1 MRPRPFARLLPTALV
16 VAACGGS
23 PTPAPSPSPSGL
35 FAPVT
40 TVEPPP
46 PETTP
51 ALSDGTAPR
60 PFTAEQIRQAM
71 PLGHVVRVRFEAQ
84 GAEPH
89 EQRWEVT
96 FADAT
101 RCTIASK
108 IYDLRGAL
116 VRDEG
121 SGTSQWT
128 ELREHA
134 AFPAAETVI
143 SSGTIEV
150 PAGRFQTRVY
160 RVTSRDGLFTTV
172 KTLHFATT
180 LPGPP
185 VLMTV
190 ERNGEQVM
198 KMTLLERR

>member
-1 MRPRPFARLLPTALV
+1 MRQRLLARRALAV
-16 VAACGGS
+16 SLLLAACGGAPPRAES
-23 PTPAPSPSPSGL
+23 PAPAPAP
-35 FAPVT
+35 PVT

-46 PETTP
+46 PETTQ
-51 ALSDGTAPR
+51 ALPDGTAPR
-60 PFTAEQIRQAM
+60 PFSAEQIRQAM
-71 PLGHVVRVRFEAQ
+71 PVGHVVRLRVEAQ
-84 GAEPH
+84 GAEPQ
-89 EQRWEVT
+89 ELRWEVT
-96 FADAT
+96 AADAT

-108 IYDLRGAL
+108 VYDLRGAL

-121 SGTSQWT
+121 AGTSQWT

-143 SSGTIEV
+143 TSGTIEV
-150 PAGRFQTRVY
+150 PAGRFETRVY
-160 RVTSRDGLFTTV
+160 RVTSRDGSFTMV

-190 ERNGEQVM
+190 ERDGEPLM